1 MKLVFTIVSND
12 DSALLISA
20 LVEAKYSV
28 TKLSTTGGFLKSG
41 NTTLLIGTE
50 EKEVDKV
57 ISIIKSYSKKRVQ
70 PMPVISSKEFGMISS
85 QFIDVQ
91 VGGATIF
98 VLDVDRYEKV

>member
-1 MKLVFTIVSND
+1 MKLVFAIVSND
-12 DSALLISA
+12 DATLLIQA
-20 LVEAKYSV
+20 LVESKYSV

-57 ISIIKSYSKKRVQ
+57 ISIIKSYSKQRVQ
-70 PMPVISSKEFGMISS
+70 PMPVISSKEFGMITS